1 MSNLKDLIVKRGR
14 LINNA
19 PDGISGIQR
28 AVEMKREI
36 RRESKIQMM
45 AEAVSRGDM
54 MSNAKRYIFG
64 K

>member
-19 PDGISGIQR
+19 PDGVSGIQR
-28 AVEMKREI
+28 AVEIRKEV

-45 AEAVSRGDM
+45 AEAVYRGDM
-54 MSNAKRYIFG
+54 MSDSKGYTFG

>member
-1 MSNLKDLIVKRGR
+1 MNNLKDLIVKRGR

-19 PDGISGIQR
+19 LDGISGIQR
-28 AVEMKREI
+28 AAEIRKEI

-45 AEAVSRGDM
+45 AEAVYRGDI
-54 MSNAKRYIFG
+54 MSNAKENFFG